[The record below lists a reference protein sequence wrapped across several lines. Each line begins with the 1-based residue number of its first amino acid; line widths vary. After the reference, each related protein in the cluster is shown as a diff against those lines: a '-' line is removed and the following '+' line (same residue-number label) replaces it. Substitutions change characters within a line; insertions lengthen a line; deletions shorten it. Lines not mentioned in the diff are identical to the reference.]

1 MNFKQKLYFRRWIG
15 LLLISTIA
23 LILFYPKAPPGDRP
37 SNYSLSIQANFNQP
51 SYYPLNQNIPSNLYL
66 PTGNWTGRLILPT
79 PEQMQGFPAEDWVW
93 LEVYHAPATA
103 KNLIG
108 KQVRLAWNQKTT
120 LTTDVKFTDSTN
132 KSKRQGNVHPDRLN
146 NRLRVGPLESL
157 AGARPKDDIIISL
170 ESVFVEPK
178 SDKFP
183 VIRTNNEPVQI
194 TGRFYGLVDLLGPE
208 TDNNQASPR
217 VCPGTVSCES
227 EYIRVRHYNP
237 VSKQFDGVAETVR
250 FPQQPA
256 KRTGIFPSISR
267 QLETLSVG
275 KAGWYIYGA
284 KDRAG
289 VFTVQAIKPRS
300 LFQLQPQQ
308 VIIGKNRGLSYIQV
322 ENWQNT
328 ESRRGTA
335 QTVLVSS
342 QKDRSRDLVS
352 GWKEGDSLRDSYAS
366 RALVIHLFGGIG
378 GQQGDTITLGTVTG
392 HFAYG
397 IAKIIRDPF
406 TQELQFD
413 IEYDQVYANNPEAI
427 VAGKIAWASYM
438 GNLQRGWLGTRP
450 VSDVIVKLDAI
461 SRDYKFGSIV
471 LSPLDELQRK
481 LQIMASRYRTGDGT
495 GSAAVT
501 PATSCVQDSNQ
512 ALYLTIES
520 LTKKVNSNPA
530 IQNWIAA
537 HPSDAETLRFGQLVA
552 LGDALKQ
559 QLIPLGIVRSDWQQN
574 AKVLSGTGY
583 EPEFAIG
590 NNVFAALMSWR
601 TMLPRGAHD
610 ELSRIF
616 LKAGAQLWFIRTN
629 GVGGFNPDI
638 VPVAPTVLFGQFPIL
653 AGLIFRSFAG
663 FTTFPKAGE
672 WSIVL
677 WVLLIYGA
685 IAIPLGVS
693 KSFLQ
698 VSAPTGNVWSLLWVA
713 IKALIIPV
721 FIEEWLF
728 RVLLLP
734 HPTEGV
740 TLTAWVLW
748 IGLSLFLYVI
758 YHPVRANTL
767 FPEGYPTFC
776 QPIFLILTGFLGV
789 ACTVVYALT
798 GSVWAAIFVHW
809 IVAAVWLFGLGGQ
822 RQLFDKIS
830 RNSNEII

>member
-15 LLLISTIA
+15 LLLISTIV
-23 LILFYPKAPPGDRP
+23 LVLFYPKAPPSDRP
-37 SNYSLSIQANFNQP
+37 SNYSLSSQANFNQP
-51 SYYPLNQNIPSNLYL
+51 SYYPLNQNIASNLYL

-79 PEQMQGFPAEDWVW
+79 PAQIKEFPVGDWVW

-108 KQVRLAWNQKTT
+108 KQVRLAWNQKPT
-120 LTTDVKFTDSTN
+120 LTTNVKFTESTN

-157 AGARPKDDIIISL
+157 AGARPNDDVIVSL
-170 ESVFVEPK
+170 ESVLVEPE

-183 VIRTNNEPVQI
+183 TIRTDSEPVQI

-208 TDNNQASPR
+208 TDNNQASSR

-237 VSKQFDGVAETVR
+237 VSQQFDGLSETVR
-250 FPQQPA
+250 FPQQPP
-256 KRTGIFPSISR
+256 KSTGVFPSIAR
-267 QLETLSVG
+267 QLEKSPVG

-308 VIIGKNRGLSYIQV
+308 VIIGKERGLSYIKV

-328 ESRRGTA
+328 ESRKGTA
-335 QTVLVSS
+335 ETVLVDGK
-342 QKDRSRDLVS
+342 KDPSHNLVS
-352 GWKEGDSLRDSYAS
+352 EWKQGD

-378 GQQGDTITLGTVTG
+378 GTQGDTVTLGTVTG

-397 IAKIIRDPF
+397 IAKIVRDPF

-427 VAGKIAWASYM
+427 IAGKIAWPSYM

-450 VSDVIVKLDAI
+450 VSDIIVKLDAI
-461 SRDYKFGSIV
+461 SRDYSFGSIV
-471 LSPLDELQRK
+471 LSPLDELQRN
-481 LQIMASRYRTGDGT
+481 LQVMTARYRTGDGT
-495 GSAAVT
+495 GNAAVT

-530 IQNWIAA
+530 ITNWIAA
-537 HPSDAETLRFGQLVA
+537 HPSDSETLRFGQLVA

-559 QLIPLGIVRSDWQQN
+559 QLIPLGIVRSDWQKN
-574 AKVLSGTGY
+574 AKVLSGTDD
-583 EPEFAIG
+583 EPQFAIG
-590 NNVFAALMSWR
+590 NHVFAALMSWR

-616 LKAGAQLWFIRTN
+616 LTTGAQLWFMRTN
-629 GVGGFNPDI
+629 QVGGFNPDI

-653 AGLIFRSFAG
+653 ASLIFRSFAG
-663 FTTFPKAGE
+663 FTTFPKVGE

-685 IAIPLGVS
+685 IALPLGVS
-693 KSFLQ
+693 KGFLQ
-698 VSAPTGNVWSLLWVA
+698 VSAPTGNVWSLFWVA

-728 RVLLLP
+728 RVVLLP

-740 TLTAWVLW
+740 TLTGWVLW

-758 YHPVRANTL
+758 YHPLRANTL

-776 QPIFLILTGFLGV
+776 QPIFLTLTGFLGV
-789 ACTVVYALT
+789 ACTAVYALT
-798 GSVWAAIFVHW
+798 GSAWAAIFVHW
-809 IVAAVWLFGLGGQ
+809 IVAASWLFGLGGQ
-822 RQLFDKIS
+822 RQLFSKYKMGL
-830 RNSNEII
+830 

>member
-1 MNFKQKLYFRRWIG
+1 MNFKQKLYFRRWLG
-15 LLLISTIA
+15 LLVVCAIV
-23 LILFYPKAPPGDRP
+23 LILFYPKSPPSDRP
-37 SNYSLSIQANFNQP
+37 SNYSLSSQANFNQP
-51 SYYPLNQNIPSNLYL
+51 SYYPLAQNIASDLYL

-79 PEQMQGFPAEDWVW
+79 PAQIKEFPVEDWVW
-93 LEVYHAPATA
+93 IEVYHTPATA

-108 KQVRLAWNQKTT
+108 KQVRLAWSQKSSLRN
-120 LTTDVKFTDSTN
+120 LTVNVKFANSIQKST
-132 KSKRQGNVHPDRLN
+132 SQGNVHPDRLN
-146 NRLRVGPLESL
+146 NRLRVGPLQSL
-157 AGARPKDDIIISL
+157 AGARPNDDVIVSL
-170 ESVFVEPK
+170 ESVLVEPA
-178 SDKFP
+178 SDKLP
-183 VIRTNNEPVQI
+183 TIRTDSEPVQI

-208 TDNNQASPR
+208 TDNSQASSR

-237 VSKQFDGVAETVR
+237 VSQQFDGLSETVR
-250 FPQQPA
+250 FPQQPP
-256 KRTGIFPSISR
+256 KHTGVFPSISR

-284 KDRAG
+284 KDREG

-300 LFQLQPQQ
+300 LFQLQPQK
-308 VIIGKNRGLSYIQV
+308 VIIGNNNGLSYIKVQ
-322 ENWQNT
+322 NWQKT
-328 ESRRGTA
+328 ESRKGTA
-335 QTVLVSS
+335 ETVLVDG
-342 QKDRSRDLVS
+342 KKLRSPNLMS
-352 GWKEGDSLRDSYAS
+352 EWKKGD

-378 GQQGDTITLGTVTG
+378 GKQGDTVTLDTVTG

-397 IAKIIRDPF
+397 IAKIVRDPF

-413 IEYDQVYANNPEAI
+413 IEYNQVYANNPEAI
-427 VAGKIAWASYM
+427 VAGKIAWPSYM
-438 GNLQRGWLGTRP
+438 GNLQKGWLGTRP
-450 VSDVIVKLDAI
+450 VSDIIVKLDAI
-461 SRDYKFGSIV
+461 SRDYNFGSIV
-471 LSPLDELQRK
+471 LSPLDELQQN
-481 LQIMASRYRTGDGT
+481 LQVMTARYRTGDGT
-495 GSAAVT
+495 GNAAVT

-537 HPSDAETLRFGQLVA
+537 HPSDSETLRFGKLVA

-574 AKVLSGTGY
+574 AKVLSGTDG
-583 EPEFAIG
+583 EPQFAIG

-629 GVGGFNPDI
+629 QVGGFNPDI

-653 AGLIFRSFAG
+653 ASLIFRSFAG
-663 FTTFPKAGE
+663 FTTFPDATGL
-672 WSIVL
+672 SIAL

-685 IAIPLGVS
+685 IAIPLGVAVG
-693 KSFLQ
+693 FLQ
-698 VSAPTGNVWSLLWVA
+698 VSAPKGNFFSLLFLT

-721 FIEEWLF
+721 LFEEWLF
-728 RVLLLP
+728 RVVLLP

-740 TLTAWVLW
+740 TATAWMLW
-748 IGLSLFLYVI
+748 IALSLCSYVI
-758 YHPVRANTL
+758 YHPVRAITL

-776 QPIFLILTGFLGV
+776 QPIFLLLTGLLGV
-789 ACTVVYALT
+789 ACTVVYGLT
-798 GSVWAAIFVHW
+798 GSAWAAIFVHW
-809 IVAAVWLFGLGGQ
+809 IVAAIWLFGLGGQ
-822 RQLFDKIS
+822 RQLFSKDKI
-830 RNSNEII
+830 RL

>member
-1 MNFKQKLYFRRWIG
+1 MNFKRKLNYRWIG
-15 LLLISTIA
+15 LLLISAIA
-23 LILFYPKAPPGDRP
+23 LILFYPKSPPSDRP
-37 SNYSLSIQANFNQP
+37 SNYSLTSQANFNQL

-66 PTGNWTGRLILPT
+66 PIGKWTGRLILPT
-79 PEQMQGFPAEDWVW
+79 PEQMQEFPAEDWVW

-108 KQVRLAWNQKTT
+108 KQVRLARNQQPN
-120 LTTDVKFTDSTN
+120 LTTDVEFTDSTE
-132 KSKRQGNVHPDRLN
+132 KSKSQGNVHPDRLN

-157 AGARPKDDIIISL
+157 AGARPKDDVTVSL
-170 ESVFVEPK
+170 ESVSVE
-178 SDKFP
+178 SESGKFP
-183 VIRTNNEPVQI
+183 VIRTNSEPVQI
-194 TGRFYGLVDLLGPE
+194 TGIFYGLVTFLGPE
-208 TDNNQASPR
+208 TDKNYPLPKA
-217 VCPGTVSCES
+217 CPGTLFCES
-227 EYIRVRHYNP
+227 EYLRVRHYNP
-237 VSKQFDGVAETVR
+237 VSKQFDGVEETVR
-250 FPQQPA
+250 FPQQPP
-256 KRTGIFPSISR
+256 KRTGVFPSTPR
-267 QLETLSVG
+267 QLENSPAA

-289 VFTVQAIKPRS
+289 IFTVQAIKPRS

-308 VIIGKNRGLSYIQV
+308 VIIGKNRGLNYIQV
-322 ENWQNT
+322 ENWQNPD
-328 ESRRGTA
+328 SRKGTA
-335 QTVLVSS
+335 RTVLVSS
-342 QKDRSRDLVS
+342 KEERSRDLVS
-352 GWKEGDSLRDSYAS
+352 EWKQGD

-378 GQQGDTITLGTVTG
+378 GKGGDSVTLGTVTG

-397 IAKIIRDPF
+397 TAKIVRDPF
-406 TQELQFD
+406 TKELQFD
-413 IEYDQVYANNPEAI
+413 IDYQQVYANNPEAI
-427 VAGKIAWASYM
+427 VAGKTTWANYM

-461 SRDYKFGSIV
+461 SRDYKFGEIV

-481 LQIMASRYRTGDGT
+481 LQVMAARYRTGDGT

-520 LTKKVNSNPA
+520 LTQKVNSNPA

-537 HPSDAETLRFGQLVA
+537 HPSDSETLRFRQLVA

-559 QLIPLGIVRSDWQQN
+559 QLIPLGIVRSDWQKN
-574 AKVLSGTGY
+574 AKVLSGTGAS
-583 EPEFAIG
+583 PEFAIG
-590 NNVFAALMSWR
+590 NNLFAALMSWR
-601 TMLPRGAHD
+601 TILPRGAHD

-616 LKAGAQLWFIRTN
+616 LKAGAQLWFIRTD

-653 AGLIFRSFAG
+653 ASLIFRSFAG
-663 FTTFPKAGE
+663 FTTFPSPGQ

-677 WVLLIYGA
+677 WVLLLYGA

-693 KSFLQ
+693 KGFLQ
-698 VSAPTGNVWSLLWVA
+698 VSAPAGNVGSLLLVA
-713 IKALIIPV
+713 VKALIIPV
-721 FIEEWLF
+721 LIEEWLF
-728 RVLLLP
+728 RVVLLP

-740 TLTAWVLW
+740 TLIAWMLS

-758 YHPVRANTL
+758 YHPLRANTL

-789 ACTVVYALT
+789 ACTAAYALT
-798 GSVWAAIFVHW
+798 GSAWAAIFIHW
-809 IVAAVWLFGLGGQ
+809 AAAAIWLFGLGGKS
-822 RQLFDKIS
+822 QLYDKIS
-830 RNSNEII
+830 RSQ